1 MEVRVRFAPSP
12 TGLLHVGNARLALY
26 NWLFARKEG
35 GRFFLRI
42 EDTDR
47 ERSFPEYEK
56 AILEDLRWMGLEWDG
71 MLRQSERLPIY
82 QDYARRLLEEGKAYP
97 CYCTPEEL
105 EEMRRR
111 SLEAGLPPRYDGRC
125 RHLTE
130 RERRRLSSEGRRPS
144 VRFLVEGGKTA
155 FHDLIFG
162 EQAFGNE
169 QLGDFV
175 ILRQDRT
182 PTYNFACVI
191 DDHLMGI
198 THVIRGQDHLPNTP
212 RQIMIYEALGFPLPQ
227 FAHIPLLTDR
237 EGKPLSKREGAT
249 TVRGLRQQGILPV
262 ALANYLVLLGGIEA
276 KGEVMGWEEMREAFR
291 LEGISRQGATFD
303 LEKLLWLNRMHLR
316 RMKGEEIS
324 RELSSLLGREVDGE
338 KLELFRENVTTLL
351 DFADFLPI
359 LEEEIPPMK
368 EEARKLLEGS
378 EAQEVVAVALRVVEE
393 GVRPEGLL
401 EAMKRR
407 TGKGGRTLFLP
418 LRAALTGRIDGPAL
432 GDILR
437 RLDPPK
443 VISRLKRALVPEEDG
458 IKGI

>member
-35 GRFFLRI
+35 GRFLLRI

-47 ERSFPEYEK
+47 ERSSPEHER

-71 MLRQSERLPIY
+71 MLKQSERLPIY
-82 QDYARRLLEEGKAYP
+82 QECALRLLEEGKAYP

-111 SLEAGLPPRYDGRC
+111 YLEAGLPPRYDGRC
-125 RHLTE
+125 RRLTE
-130 RERRRLSSEGRRPS
+130 EERRRLSSEGRKPS
-144 VRFLVEGGKTA
+144 VRFLVEGGRTA
-155 FHDLIFG
+155 FHDLVFG
-162 EQAFGNE
+162 PQVFANE

-175 ILRQDRT
+175 ILRQDQT

-237 EGKPLSKREGAT
+237 EGRPLSKREGAT
-249 TVRGLRQQGILPV
+249 TVRGLRQQGILSV
-262 ALANYLVLLGGIEA
+262 ALANYLVLLGGA
-276 KGEVMGWEEMREAFR
+276 KAKEEVMGWEEMREAFR

-303 LEKLLWLNRMHLR
+303 LDKLLWLNRMHLR
-316 RMKGEEIS
+316 RMRGEEIS
-324 RELSSLLGREVDGE
+324 KELLPFLGREIEGE
-338 KLELFRENVTTLL
+338 MLEIFRENATTLL

-368 EEARKLLEGS
+368 EEARRLLEGP
-378 EAQEVVAVALRVVEE
+378 EAREVVAVALRVMED

-407 TGKGGRTLFLP
+407 TGKGGRDLFLP

-437 RLDPPK
+437 RLDPPQ
-443 VISRLKRALVPEEDG
+443 VISRLKQALAPEEDG
-458 IKGI
+458 PQGI